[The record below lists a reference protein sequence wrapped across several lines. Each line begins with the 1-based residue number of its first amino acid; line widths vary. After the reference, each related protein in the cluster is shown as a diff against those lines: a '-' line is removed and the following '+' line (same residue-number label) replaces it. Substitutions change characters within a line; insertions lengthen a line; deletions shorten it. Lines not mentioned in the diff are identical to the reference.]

1 MRVHKGSSPDEGGK
15 EEDGEE
21 RARNGREGWG
31 VQAEGAGVQALKLCT
46 ELTTGR
52 GTPGCLSQLNQ
63 LCDLA
68 FFGPQPC
75 PP

>member
-31 VQAEGAGVQALKLCT
+31 VQAEGAGVQALKL
-46 ELTTGR
+46 
-52 GTPGCLSQLNQ
+52 
-63 LCDLA
+63 
-68 FFGPQPC
+68 
-75 PP
+75 